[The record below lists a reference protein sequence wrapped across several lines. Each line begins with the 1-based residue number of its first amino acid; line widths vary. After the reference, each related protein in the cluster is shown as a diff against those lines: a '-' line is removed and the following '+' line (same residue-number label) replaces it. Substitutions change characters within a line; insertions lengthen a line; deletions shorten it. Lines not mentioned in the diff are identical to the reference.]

1 MIFVYLLLL
10 VPVSLVLAHI
20 FHAPSVWVFLTA
32 TLAIV
37 PLAEWNRRATEQLA
51 NRIGPSIGGLVN
63 VTFSNMTELILA
75 IFVLLSGSANVVK
88 AQITGSIIG
97 NGLLG
102 LGLAIL
108 AGSWGRAKQT
118 FDPRRAGLLASLLV
132 LSMTALLIPAF
143 FDYTERG
150 VLGTVDPSQA
160 DERFSL
166 AVSGVLIVV
175 YGANLLYTL
184 VTHRD
189 IFAIQGGGDHEPA
202 WPLWKSLGILLSATV
217 VTALEAELIS
227 DALQPTAVQMG
238 VSPFFLGITLL
249 AMVGNAA
256 EFATAIYF
264 ARKDQMDLVVSL
276 TVGSTIQMAL
286 LMAPL
291 LVVISY
297 LIGHP
302 MDLVFTNPLELIA
315 IAVVVFVVN
324 SIAGDGETTWFEGF
338 LLVAVYALLALAF
351 FFLTPQTR

>member
-10 VPVSLVLAHI
+10 VPLSLVLAHVV
-20 FHAPSVWVFLTA
+20 HAPPVWIFVSA

-51 NRIGPSIGGLVN
+51 TRTGASIGGLVN
-63 VTFSNMTELILA
+63 VTFSNMTEMILA
-75 IFVLLSGSANVVK
+75 IFVLMSGNTDVVK

-102 LGLAIL
+102 LGLAVL
-108 AGSWGRAKQT
+108 AGSWGRARQSFET
-118 FDPRRAGLLASLLV
+118 RRAGLLSSLLI
-132 LSMTALLIPAF
+132 LSMTALLLPAF

-150 VLGTVDPSQA
+150 VMATEDPRDA
-160 DERFSL
+160 DERLSL
-166 AVSGVLIVV
+166 GVSVVLIAV
-175 YGANLLYTL
+175 YAANLLYTL

-189 IFAIQGGGDHEPA
+189 VFAIDEGHSEPG
-202 WPLWKSLGILLSATV
+202 WPLWKSLAILLGG
-217 VTALEAELIS
+217 TALTAWEADLIS
-227 DALQPTAVQMG
+227 EALIPTAERVG

-256 EFATAIYF
+256 EYATAIYF
-264 ARKDQMDLVVSL
+264 ARKDQMDLVMSL
-276 TVGSTIQMAL
+276 TVGSTIQVAL
-286 LMAPL
+286 LVAPL

-297 LIGHP
+297 LLGHP
-302 MDLVFTNPLELIA
+302 MDLVFANPLELIA
-315 IAVVVFVVN
+315 IVAVAFVIN

-338 LLVAVYALLALAF
+338 LLVAVYVLLALAF